1 MDQWRT
7 IRGTRFN
14 GGKRTVG
21 PIMEDGSLSRARDM
35 IPPREI
41 LDYLVAELRVGARTP
56 AEVLSDVRDSWTW
69 DDISTGH
76 LRRDIWEAH
85 DDGRLTDAEASA
97 LSRGMDAWLASMADD
112 DPTEAIDGP
121 AIVAMHLTRESH
133 GQPSVALRPGAILG
147 DRYVLGDA
155 VARGGQSIVFR
166 AEVLPDD
173 NGVDAGTVV
182 AIKVPKA
189 LNPAPAAVARLK
201 REFRQTQLLGHPG
214 VVRMFDLGCDR
225 GTWFIAM
232 ELLDGMSLRTRLNR
246 SAAQPLGR
254 ADALR
259 IVAACGA
266 VLAHAHRHGF
276 AHGDV
281 KPGNLFLQE
290 NGDVKVLDFGSVH
303 DIQPS
308 PAVHGP
314 EAGAVS
320 AVTRTYASPELLDG
334 LSAEPRDD
342 IFSLACVAYEMLAGR
357 HPFSRVP
364 ANQAR
369 ARDMEVLPITGL
381 APRQNAA
388 LAEALA
394 WSRERRPRSI
404 DAWLEAL
411 LDEGRPV
418 PARPSRPTQQS
429 LSPADWLP
437 WRWVGAVA
445 AIAVLL
451 FGVAWWATRSSDEPL
466 LAPAIVADP
475 QSDESTLQIESPAEP
490 PLPDESSLEPATMP
504 ESAEWPTAVVD
515 ATPSARE
522 RAAPPVPAADPVRL
536 EADTAS
542 IRIPEGATS
551 AVVILRRSGPAT
563 GPLTVTWQLE
573 NGNALEGEDFATPAD
588 RTTRFAT
595 GQTSRAI
602 YVPIVND
609 DRPEPEEFFTL
620 SFQSPRAVIDS
631 GRVTITILDDD

>member
-1 MDQWRT
+1 
-7 IRGTRFN
+7 
-14 GGKRTVG
+14 
-21 PIMEDGSLSRARDM
+21 M

-41 LDYLVAELRVGARTP
+41 LDYLVAELRVGARAP

-85 DDGRLTDAEASA
+85 GDGRLTDAEAGE

-112 DPTEAIDGP
+112 DPTEAIDAP

-133 GQPSVALRPGAILG
+133 GRPSVELRPGAILG

-166 AEVLPDD
+166 AEVMPDD
-173 NGVDAGTVV
+173 DGVDAGKVV

-189 LNPAPAAVARLK
+189 LDPTPAAVARLK
-201 REFRQTQLLGHPG
+201 REFRQTQRLQHPG
-214 VVRMFDLGCDR
+214 VVKMFDLGCDR

-232 ELLDGMSLRTRLNR
+232 ELLDGVSLRTRLNR
-246 SAAQPLGR
+246 TAAQPLGR
-254 ADALR
+254 DEALR
-259 IVAACGA
+259 IIAAWGA

-281 KPGNLFLQE
+281 KPGNLLLQE
-290 NGDVKVLDFGSVH
+290 NGDIKVLDFGSAQ
-303 DIQPS
+303 DTQP
-308 PAVHGP
+308 AHALEG
-314 EAGAVS
+314 GAVS

-369 ARDMEVLPITGL
+369 ARDMEVMPITGL

-388 LAEALA
+388 LADALE
-394 WSRERRPRSI
+394 WSRDRRPRSVE
-404 DAWLEAL
+404 AWLEAL
-411 LDEGRPV
+411 LDETRTV
-418 PARPSRPTQQS
+418 PATRARPTIE
-429 LSPADWLP
+429 LPPPGDWLP

-451 FGVAWWATRSSDEPL
+451 FGVAWWATRSSDERSV
-466 LAPAIVADP
+466 APAVVADP
-475 QSDESTLQIESPAEP
+475 RPAESTLQVESPTVP
-490 PLPDESSLEPATMP
+490 PLPGESSPALEPATTAAST
-504 ESAEWPTAVVD
+504 ETPTAVAD
-515 ATPSARE
+515 ATPSARDPI
-522 RAAPPVPAADPVRL
+522 APPVSAADPVRI
-536 EADTAS
+536 EAETAS
-542 IRIPEGATS
+542 IQVPEGATS

-563 GPLTVTWQLE
+563 GPLTVAWQLE
-573 NGNALEGEDFATPAD
+573 NGNALEGEDFATPAE
-588 RTTRFAT
+588 RTTRFAG
-595 GQTSRAI
+595 GQTTRAI
-602 YVPIVND
+602 YLPLVND
-609 DRPEPEEFFTL
+609 DQPEPEEFFTL